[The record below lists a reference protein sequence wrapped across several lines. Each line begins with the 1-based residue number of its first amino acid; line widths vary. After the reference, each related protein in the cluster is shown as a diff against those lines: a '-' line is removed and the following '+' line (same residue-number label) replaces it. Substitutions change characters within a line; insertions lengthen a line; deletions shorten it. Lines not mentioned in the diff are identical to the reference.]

1 MRKQLLSAA
10 LAYIDYLGI
19 ACDEVQNFTADERI
33 VKHDAS
39 ACEKTRR
46 FHGKEFRISRTSAD
60 QVHLAH
66 AGPRLARCRR
76 ASGKKTVEHRLARK
90 MVQQNFSGI
99 RAAIA
104 GAQQFAG
111 GAQPLEP

>member
-1 MRKQLLSAA
+1 MICGSENQQCIDFVLRKQLLSAA

-66 AGPRLARCRR
+66 AGPRLAPCRR
-76 ASGKKTVEHRLARK
+76 AFGKNTVENRWVARMGHR
-90 MVQQNFSGI
+90 NFSEI
-99 RAAIA
+99 
-104 GAQQFAG
+104 
-111 GAQPLEP
+111 

>member
-1 MRKQLLSAA
+1 MICGSENQQCIDFVLRKQLLSAA

-39 ACEKTRR
+39 ACEKWRWRR
-46 FHGKEFRISRTSAD
+46 CEEFRIARTSAD

-66 AGPRLARCRR
+66 AAPPLARGRR
-76 ASGKKTVEHRLARK
+76 ASGGYTAEHRCARK
-90 MVQQNFSGI
+90 RVQQNFSG
-99 RAAIA
+99 
-104 GAQQFAG
+104 
-111 GAQPLEP
+111 